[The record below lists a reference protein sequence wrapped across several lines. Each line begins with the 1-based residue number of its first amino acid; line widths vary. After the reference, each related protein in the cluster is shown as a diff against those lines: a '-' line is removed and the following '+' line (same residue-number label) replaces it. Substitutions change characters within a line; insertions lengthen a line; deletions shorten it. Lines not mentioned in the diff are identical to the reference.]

1 MSLNEFLEQSEILN
15 YIINVVTILII
26 IYFIY
31 QFIVEYNKE
40 KEFQKNNVTSAK
52 DLDDFINEYKD
63 TNLCKRYTELTDR
76 EKEFLYHLTNAQKLK
91 YKEDNPKL
99 TKRFNSLKT
108 QLIINTIIVFLLKQ
122 KTSAVADS
130 LKHNTL
136 FAFFS
141 AI

>member
-15 YIINVVTILII
+15 YIINVVTVLII

-40 KEFQKNNVTSAK
+40 KEFQQKNVTSAK
-52 DLDDFINEYKD
+52 DLDYFINEYKD

-76 EKEFLYHLTNAQKLK
+76 EKEFLYHLTNAQNLK

>member
-15 YIINVVTILII
+15 YIINVVTVLII

-52 DLDDFINEYKD
+52 DLDYFINEYKD

>member
-15 YIINVVTILII
+15 YIINVVTVLII

-52 DLDDFINEYKD
+52 DLDYFINEYKD

-99 TKRFNSLKT
+99 SKRFNSLKT

>member
-1 MSLNEFLEQSEILN
+1 MALDDFLQQSNLLTI
-15 YIINVVTILII
+15 IINIVTVLII

-31 QFIVEYNKE
+31 QFTSEYNKE
-40 KEFQKNNVTSAK
+40 KEFQQNNVTSYT
-52 DLDDFINEYKD
+52 DINDFINEYSD
-63 TNLCKRYTELTDR
+63 TNLCNNYINLNER
-76 EKEFLYHLTNAQKLK
+76 EKEFLYHLTNAQRLK
-91 YKEDNPKL
+91 YKEDNPKI
-99 TKRFNSLKT
+99 TKQFNSLKS
-108 QLIINTIIVFLLKQ
+108 QLFINMIVTFLLKQ